1 MLPSRAEALLDVGE
15 RRVAVAQLPVG
26 VLRPARQL
34 HGRGQQHGAERLV
47 VARAGREAQL
57 GGGGVGLLPGEQVVV
72 DLHHDPA
79 ALAQADA
86 VAGLGDRLLAAR
98 RPRADPRGPV
108 DVLEAIEPGAAEAGP
123 ALVLLGRVL
132 GLGGGDLPRRDLEQD
147 HVVHDVGVAGQ
158 HLRAGE
164 PGVLVELGVEQ
175 EAPVVVGAGAVGRG
189 RRVRARHGDRRTRL
203 PRAQRVGT
211 SPARRSGRCA
221 PAVPGLC
228 GLLGVRRGRARRGV
242 RGLGGRLVGVTGA
255 VAAAAGGQGEEPG
268 GEQGRERGAGAGRH
282 GRRATWRLR
291 PASRTCATSRRAR
304 GGGCGTPSARRP
316 APVLAMS
323 R

>member
-1 MLPSRAEALLDVGE
+1 MTIRLPF
-15 RRVAVAQLPVG
+15 
-26 VLRPARQL
+26 
-34 HGRGQQHGAERLV
+34 
-47 VARAGREAQL
+47 
-57 GGGGVGLLPGEQVVV
+57 
-72 DLHHDPA
+72 
-79 ALAQADA
+79 AQAYA

-98 RPRADPRGPV
+98 CPGADPRGPV
-108 DVLEAIEPGAAEAGP
+108 DVLEAVEPGAAEAGP

-189 RRVRARHGDRRTRL
+189 RRVGARHGDRRTRL
-203 PRAQRVGT
+203 PRAQPSGL
-211 SPARRSGRCA
+211 RRLGVVA
-221 PAVPGLC
+221 AVPGLPGLC

-255 VAAAAGGQGEEPG
+255 DRCRCRRTG
-268 GEQGRERGAGAGRH
+268 RGAR
-282 GRRATWRLR
+282 RRAGPRARGGCGTFDGTTSGTWRLR